1 MATCPSRSSASN
13 DSDSACEEEFSRVCE
28 DGDVVAWSRKA
39 WALVKRLSNCD
50 GFQDVDI
57 ETNSTQALDVSNAGG
72 SIWRSF
78 TETEALMRRQDLGP
92 WYLGS
97 KEVPVTENAVCSDP
111 HRHCTKRIAEQLS
124 GRPSKIQR
132 KFNSSEPFDFSVPEE
147 SKISPEDV
155 VVTVLLQN
163 AKGSRDQEFDVLA
176 SQTLEDLR
184 DAFYFVGD
192 LMFDGPTRRASACI
206 YIDGFFYVDRR
217 QSSALDYSVELVDW
231 LRNLDFALRDEKSR
245 SMSTRICDL
254 EIPFGQPCCFI
265 RQGDIEHHMYFT
277 GARLI
282 NGTRDCPFRE
292 GYPCLIWMRKY
303 HRRRCVACLSSFAS
317 WVVLDSSRCPLNP
330 AHLCHFCFRHF
341 SEKRNGGY
349 IVPTDY
355 KAFPYLHDET

>member
-184 DAFYFVGD
+184 DAF
-192 LMFDGPTRRASACI
+192 L
-206 YIDGFFYVDRR
+206 
-217 QSSALDYSVELVDW
+217 
-231 LRNLDFALRDEKSR
+231 
-245 SMSTRICDL
+245 
-254 EIPFGQPCCFI
+254 
-265 RQGDIEHHMYFT
+265 
-277 GARLI
+277 
-282 NGTRDCPFRE
+282 FR
-292 GYPCLIWMRKY
+292 GG
-303 HRRRCVACLSSFAS
+303 
-317 WVVLDSSRCPLNP
+317 LN
-330 AHLCHFCFRHF
+330 
-341 SEKRNGGY
+341 
-349 IVPTDY
+349 V
-355 KAFPYLHDET
+355 